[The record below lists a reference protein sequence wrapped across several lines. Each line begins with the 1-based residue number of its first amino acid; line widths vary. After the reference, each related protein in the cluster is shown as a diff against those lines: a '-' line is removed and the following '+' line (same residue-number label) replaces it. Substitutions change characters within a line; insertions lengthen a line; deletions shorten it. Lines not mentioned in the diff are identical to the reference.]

1 MMTPMPHF
9 NISDSPIAAPGLS
22 KMLIALALCLSS
34 VLLCQSGHT
43 ENSGRIVKWKDEHGV
58 THYGDKIPPQYS
70 NRENALMN
78 KQGITVQQNK
88 MPAPQDTTQ
97 AQAQLEQEKK
107 DKALLGTFSN
117 AEEIDLT
124 RDRNLEPELMVIK
137 SMQQDRALSLKKH
150 EKIKTQAQSYTK
162 AKKPVPADMQLELD
176 ASKAEL
182 DKIDQKISARQQ
194 TVDAIKRRF
203 DEDKKRYM
211 YLREKNAQAY

>member
-1 MMTPMPHF
+1 
-9 NISDSPIAAPGLS
+9 
-22 KMLIALALCLSS
+22 
-34 VLLCQSGHT
+34 
-43 ENSGRIVKWKDEHGV
+43 
-58 THYGDKIPPQYS
+58 
-70 NRENALMN
+70 
-78 KQGITVQQNK
+78 
-88 MPAPQDTTQ
+88 
-97 AQAQLEQEKK
+97 
-107 DKALLGTFSN
+107 LGTFSN